1 MSLRGAAEAIWWF
14 SKKRIATP
22 PAGARNDRLA
32 RASPAPTRRPRRSVP
47 MQSLFFVGAGLCAER
62 ARSTHARTC
71 PYALTAAVC
80 ADPIPVF
87 CRGESSGNGV
97 TGEPTHLMPDAHL
110 HCTKRSAVQ
119 VSPLP
124 HGTQCGASV
133 TPPCHCE
140 AQPKQSGGNKNGIA
154 TPPAGARNDRR
165 AGMSPAPAC
174 GAHCGRVCRGKN
186 RRDPAGYFAN
196 IKNNAIAAGM
206 MKNPI
211 TMKGPKQPPCS
222 STGL

>member
-1 MSLRGAAEAIWWF
+1 MNAGTRRRDSGLVWGGVVITGNHLGRDKPCPYAPTQSPVFVGARLNPSYRDYERSASPLPHGTQCGASVTPPCHCEAQPKQ
-14 SKKRIATP
+14 SGGNKNGIATP

-124 HGTQCGASV
+124 HGTRRGAL
-133 TPPCHCE
+133 
-140 AQPKQSGGNKNGIA
+140 
-154 TPPAGARNDRR
+154 PA
-165 AGMSPAPAC
+165 
-174 GAHCGRVCRGKN
+174 
-186 RRDPAGYFAN
+186 
-196 IKNNAIAAGM
+196 ILQI
-206 MKNPI
+206 
-211 TMKGPKQPPCS
+211 
-222 STGL
+222 